1 MPTSNSRKLPGKKKP
16 EKMEP
21 EKRYRT
27 EKLLKSRYLA
37 GYQRDFAKVILT
49 EPAYSISEA
58 RALLNN
64 ILKGGRT

>member
-49 EPAYSISEA
+49 GPAYSIPEA
-58 RALLNN
+58 KALLDRV
-64 ILKGGRT
+64 LKGG